1 MARRD
6 EIGSS
11 VGSLLF
17 LLVLL
22 VGGAAFNYHRNLQA
36 EAAEVRPYRGYSEQ
50 QLEDMLGAYEGRYWS
65 HKAWAYHRLENYQEE
80 LELAQLRLEHNS
92 GDRRAWNYRF
102 RALAG
107 LGRSVD
113 VGQLVAMEHENYVS
127 GRAIVPELTAH
138 SLGEEHQEIIQ
149 EIIGERLSRLEARP
163 ENDRDDEWHYDM
175 GNALTGLDRLDEAA
189 EHFRSVP
196 HESPRWLDAAGEMG
210 WVLARLGEHDEARR
224 LSTEL
229 EAIDEEAW
237 RLLLQARIAAALGE
251 KDRAVSLIAR
261 MRTRMTL
268 HQEIQFESLLGYP
281 PFEELQRP
289 RG

>member
-1 MARRD
+1 LRELDGIDSDARW
-6 EIGSS
+6 
-11 VGSLLF
+11 
-17 LLVLL
+17 
-22 VGGAAFNYHRNLQA
+22 
-36 EAAEVRPYRGYSEQ
+36 
-50 QLEDMLGAYEGRYWS
+50 LGAYEGRYWS
-65 HKAWAYHRLENYQEE
+65 RKAWAYHRLEKYQEE

-92 GDRRAWNYRF
+92 GDRRAWYYRF

-113 VGQLVAMEHENYVS
+113 VGRLVAMEHENYVS

-149 EIIGERLSRLEARP
+149 EINQERLSRLEARP
-163 ENDRDDEWHYDM
+163 ETAVLPHRLTAGLRSNDRDDEWHYEM
-175 GNALTGLDRLDEAA
+175 GDVLAVLDRLDEAA
-189 EHFRSVP
+189 EHLRSIP
-196 HESPRWLDAAGEMG
+196 RESPRWLDAAGELG

-251 KDRAVSLIAR
+251 KDRAVGLIAR
-261 MRTRMTL
+261 MPTRMTL
-268 HQEIQFESLLGYP
+268 HQEILFESLFGYP